1 MSHGDHTQHYD
12 SDQGCYVSLS
22 PVNTDRIRAVLHG
35 HDLNFG
41 ESSEE
46 ELAIPTRNAV
56 YFWNVSNPHIL
67 QLRAHWRG
75 IASND
80 AQFSSLVEEVRRCNS
95 TRTGP
100 KAYLAPFED
109 GRRYG
114 LIAECDIVATN
125 GLSEPQLDAFFET
138 SMSMMMGF
146 FSDLEET
153 LSDFVTWN
161 DEDEETDSSSESNTS
176 THGDQS

>member
-1 MSHGDHTQHYD
+1 MTKRY
-12 SDQGCYVSLS
+12 L
-22 PVNTDRIRAVLHG
+22 TTRIRGATCRSHR
-35 HDLNFG
+35 
-41 ESSEE
+41 ST
-46 ELAIPTRNAV
+46 PTAFAPFSV
-56 YFWNVSNPHIL
+56 YFWNTSNPHIL

-75 IASND
+75 IATDD
-80 AQFSSLVEEVRRCNS
+80 AQFASLVEEVRRCNS

-109 GRRYG
+109 GHRYG

-125 GLSEPQLDAFFET
+125 GLSEAQLDAFFET

-161 DEDEETDSSSESNTS
+161 EEED
-176 THGDQS
+176 HA

>member
-1 MSHGDHTQHYD
+1 M
-12 SDQGCYVSLS
+12 
-22 PVNTDRIRAVLHG
+22 
-35 HDLNFG
+35 
-41 ESSEE
+41 
-46 ELAIPTRNAV
+46 
-56 YFWNVSNPHIL
+56 
-67 QLRAHWRG
+67 RAHWRG
-75 IASND
+75 IATDD
-80 AQFSSLVEEVRRCNS
+80 AQFASLVEEVRRCNS

-125 GLSEPQLDAFFET
+125 GLSEAQLDAFFET

-161 DEDEETDSSSESNTS
+161 EE
-176 THGDQS
+176 GDHA

>member
-1 MSHGDHTQHYD
+1 MSHGDETLPYD

-22 PVNTDRIRAVLHG
+22 PVNTDRIRAVL
-35 HDLNFG
+35 NFG

-46 ELAIPTRNAV
+46 ELAVPTRNAV
-56 YFWNVSNPHIL
+56 YFWNTSNPHIL

-75 IASND
+75 IATDD
-80 AQFSSLVEEVRRCNS
+80 AQFASLVEEVRRCNS

-125 GLSEPQLDAFFET
+125 GLSEAQLDAFFET

-161 DEDEETDSSSESNTS
+161 EEED
-176 THGDQS
+176 HA